1 MKKVILFSLIIL
13 ITMSAGSVNA
23 ADSDMW
29 DYFGD
34 QNVYGQKP
42 VSDKEFED
50 TVKHLEEKK
59 HKTKKM
65 KGESFHQGNET
76 EFLNKMP
83 EELPVLSIPVILK
96 LTDNIQLP
104 MGHYQVQGIKKD
116 DKVFLKLYQA
126 HYLIA
131 EIPATETNDDFGN
144 DTVNFVKLETL
155 NENQVILEYGSV
167 DFNAYAVMDLAQ

>member
-23 ADSDMW
+23 ADGDMW

-59 HKTKKM
+59 T
-65 KGESFHQGNET
+65 QN
-76 EFLNKMP
+76 
-83 EELPVLSIPVILK
+83 
-96 LTDNIQLP
+96 
-104 MGHYQVQGIKKD
+104 KKD
-116 DKVFLKLYQA
+116 ERGKFPSRK
-126 HYLIA
+126 
-131 EIPATETNDDFGN
+131 
-144 DTVNFVKLETL
+144 
-155 NENQVILEYGSV
+155 
-167 DFNAYAVMDLAQ
+167 